1 MKVRR
6 AMMVQLQNP
15 DRLTQ
20 LIVFG
25 TINDQDYDIN
35 GVLKTTFVPIGNP
48 TLCGLWS
55 LTTSQMIQQT
65 GNQSTNTLIVVV
77 HHRPSWE
84 KITHARLNNIA
95 YKISNVNQDPY
106 RNQTAYDL
114 LTLTKVGENDG

>member
-1 MKVRR
+1 
-6 AMMVQLQNP
+6 MVQLQNP

-20 LIVFG
+20 SIVFG

-35 GVLKTTFVPIGNP
+35 GTLKNTFVPIGSS

-65 GNQSTNTLIVVV
+65 GNQSTDTSIVVV
-77 HHRPSWE
+77 HHRRSWE
-84 KITHARLNNIA
+84 KITHARLGNTL
-95 YKISNVNQDPY
+95 YKVSNVNQDPY

-114 LTLTKVGENDG
+114 LTLTKADENSG

>member
-1 MKVRR
+1 
-6 AMMVQLQNP
+6 MVQLQNP
-15 DRLTQ
+15 DRLKRP
-20 LIVFG
+20 IVFG
-25 TINDQDYDIN
+25 TIDDQDYDIN

-77 HHRPSWE
+77 HHRQSWE
-84 KITHARLNNIA
+84 KITHARLNNIV
-95 YKISNVNQDPY
+95 YKVSNVNQDPY

-114 LTLTKVGENDG
+114 LTLTKVGDNDG